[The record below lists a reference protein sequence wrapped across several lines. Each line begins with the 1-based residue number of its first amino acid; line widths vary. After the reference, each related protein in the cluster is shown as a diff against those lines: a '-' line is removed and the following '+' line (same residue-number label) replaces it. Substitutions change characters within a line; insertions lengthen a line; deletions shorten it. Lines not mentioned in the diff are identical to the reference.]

1 MHIYVTII
9 KEKDTMNLR
18 GYMYVCMREEKENDV
33 IIILLKCMK
42 KSLPV
47 AQLTWNRYA
56 AQAGQLMAIL
66 PQSPEC

>member
-33 IIILLKCMK
+33 IIIFLKCMK
-42 KSLPV
+42 KSLPI
-47 AQLTWNRYA
+47 AQLT
-56 AQAGQLMAIL
+56 
-66 PQSPEC
+66 